1 MYMYLYIHTSY
12 IFHTFCN
19 YASTDLTWGVYSVL
33 TVAFQYSGE
42 PFRHEK
48 GTPENTT
55 ASYVVASSFNTPAMK
70 RRPEKETASLLLWTV
85 LTHLKNYPSVLA
97 GDPMD

>member
-1 MYMYLYIHTSY
+1 
-12 IFHTFCN
+12 
-19 YASTDLTWGVYSVL
+19 
-33 TVAFQYSGE
+33 
-42 PFRHEK
+42 
-48 GTPENTT
+48 
-55 ASYVVASSFNTPAMK
+55 MK